1 MPKLTP
7 EGEKIV
13 AALADQYKIGADA
26 VKTMLDAVARGGGG
40 MAQFNVPELG
50 GSGQWMR
57 GGMTMTG
64 DMFNNALKAT
74 VDNLCLE
81 LSKMLDNQTV
91 FFAAPVQAHTQSQ
104 SQTQGGVTQSSA
116 VAWWPQELGYPSAT
130 GSQRSLRYAYFPA
143 LNRLVIESSGQVR
156 VYDATGHSIQG
167 FSQQDGDSVP
177 SFTSQRG
184 TFSLDSLP
192 RAYSAERAASEA
204 SAAGAAKPS
213 AASAA
218 KPAVGDA
225 ASVLSLIE
233 QLAALRDK
241 DILTQEEFAAKKA
254 ELLKRL

>member
-13 AALADQYKIGADA
+13 AALAEQYKIGADA
-26 VKTMLDAVARGGGG
+26 VKTMLDAVAKGGGG

-64 DMFNNALKAT
+64 DMFNNALKGT
-74 VDNLCLE
+74 VDNLCSE
-81 LSKMLDNQTV
+81 LSKMLDNRAV
-91 FFAAPVQAHTQSQ
+91 FFAAPVQAQSQQQSQNQGGGTQSG
-104 SQTQGGVTQSSA
+104 S
-116 VAWWPQELGYPSAT
+116 WWPSELGYPSAT

-143 LNRLVIESSGQVR
+143 LNRLVIESSGHVR
-156 VYDATGHSIQG
+156 VYDTTGHSIQG

-177 SFTSQRG
+177 AFTSQRG

-192 RAYSAERAASEA
+192 RAYSAERSASEA
-204 SAAGAAKPS
+204 PAAGAAKP
-213 AASAA
+213 AG
-218 KPAVGDA
+218 GDA
-225 ASVLSLIE
+225 GSILSLIE
-233 QLAALRDK
+233 QLALLRDK

>member
-13 AALADQYKIGADA
+13 AALAEQYKIGADA
-26 VKTMLDAVARGGGG
+26 VKSMLDAVAKGGGG

-81 LSKMLDNQTV
+81 LSKMVDNQTV
-91 FFAAPVQAHTQSQ
+91 FFAAPVQAQSQ
-104 SQTQGGVTQSSA
+104 SQSQNQGGTQSA
-116 VAWWPQELGYPSAT
+116 HVAWWPSELGYPAAT

-143 LNRLVIESSGQVR
+143 LNRLVIESAGHVR
-156 VYDATGHSIQG
+156 VYDTTGHIIQG

-177 SFTSQRG
+177 AFTSQRG

-204 SAAGAAKPS
+204 SAAGAAKP
-213 AASAA
+213 AT
-218 KPAVGDA
+218 GDA
-225 ASVLSLIE
+225 GAILSLIE

-241 DILTQEEFAAKKA
+241 DILTDEEFTAKKA